1 MKTTSSNNNLRVS
14 HYQHYNPGSSNC
26 EVGPDCQLR
35 PDVDQSGAEDPQ
47 RQKDGGGLDAEGT
60 RQMEQMEMSWTSRV
74 IVSSASLYD
83 LQPFDKDTVGALHP
97 EETFIIYHPN
107 IATLN
112 QRSEIFT
119 ANFIYQ

>member
-60 RQMEQMEMSWTSRV
+60 RPMEKMELSWTSRV
-74 IVSSASLYD
+74 IVS
-83 LQPFDKDTVGALHP
+83 VLHYM
-97 EETFIIYHPN
+97 IYNHLTKIRWAPC
-107 IATLN
+107 TLKKHLL
-112 QRSEIFT
+112 STILT
-119 ANFIYQ
+119 